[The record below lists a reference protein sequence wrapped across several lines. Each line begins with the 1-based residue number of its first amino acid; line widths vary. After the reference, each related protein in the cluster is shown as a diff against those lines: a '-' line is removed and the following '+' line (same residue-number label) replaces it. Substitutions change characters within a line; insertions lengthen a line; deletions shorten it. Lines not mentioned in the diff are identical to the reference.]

1 MFTNGSFYSFF
12 CQKFSLKVPVSFNDS
27 PMYKVANEKEK
38 KRYYVQYTL
47 ICKDGVTLFKNKY
60 FMTTENGLLF
70 PHPGSFFKNL
80 FIFTVQYCIGPA
92 THQHESATGICVFPI
107 PNPPPSRYHPSRS
120 SQCTSPKH
128 PVLNLD
134 W

>member
-47 ICKDGVTLFKNKY
+47 ICKDGVTLLKNKY

-70 PHPGSFFKNL
+70 PHPGSFF
-80 FIFTVQYCIGPA
+80 
-92 THQHESATGICVFPI
+92 
-107 PNPPPSRYHPSRS
+107 
-120 SQCTSPKH
+120 
-128 PVLNLD
+128 
-134 W
+134 